1 MKRKVTALIAAA
13 AMAVSLLPS
22 AAFGAI
28 GGNGSA
34 AEPYTINSLEDL
46 KEFRDKVNDGDDYSG
61 KTVVLNAD
69 ITMDSES
76 WTPIGDGSRSGSGAT
91 GDSFSGI
98 FDGNGKKITRLT
110 ISGSA
115 GADQAMGLFG
125 VVKGGTV
132 KDLTLE
138 GVEINLSGNECAGGA
153 IGLMVGS
160 ATADTIT
167 VSGTVSAK
175 RGNGGIVGRMT
186 IEGTISNCINNA
198 AITATGGANAGGII
212 GAAYY
217 TGVGKEMNISGCT
230 NNGAVTGNSGAVGGI
245 AGLSSANV
253 SGCKNTAPVTGNG
266 TSVGGVIGEQQNYGS
281 ILSCSNTANVTN
293 DSEGFGTGG
302 IVGWVRYNG
311 SDDNYPAK
319 EVIEVINN
327 ENSGSIDGG
336 NDGGGIVGTLYNAG
350 KVYGNENKAETIKG
364 KTFAAG
370 IVGNIQNTETPTG
383 GIPKTKY
390 DISNN
395 VSTTSLSNITGQS
408 KAEYAYN
415 NPDPDDSEGMVKENA
430 DVWAASVGEDRYTML
445 KNAAAAAEPGD
456 TIVVLNVSDTE
467 KTITVKEGVVIDNRS
482 GNPLTVKTTDIQTNK
497 GYDGKD
503 LPAGPA
509 KEGNVWTVTPENA
522 QYTLDGAYGSI
533 SGKTINFSAGNYD
546 VLELNRPTKF
556 AGSETEYYNMTWSK
570 ETGWVKDD
578 EPVATPNDL
587 NTGIRT
593 YVRAVKDVTFTS
605 DEGAV
610 LAGFN
615 SGSGHVYGN
624 EGAPAKDYVTGQIIP
639 DTNSSYHTYCSL
651 ENISFKGLT
660 ITGNVIVSNYSGD
673 QAQAVNKNIS
683 FTGCSFTG
691 DESKM
696 ADGSFAAVKLKGD
709 SRYFTNVAVS
719 DCSFT
724 NYFQGVYV
732 QGVDGLKVE
741 NSTFDGTTHNAIA
754 VQSSTSNPV
763 KGKIA
768 IDENIIRNAKD
779 RAVRIGDVDNGT
791 EFTVQNNVMIDSGDS
806 DGELIKAQ
814 TIDDNVKI
822 NLEYNYWDGSD
833 VNVAVAINSA
843 VPQKTGIV
851 SGTFDEDVTQY
862 VSEDA
867 GIAAVFTAK
876 DGSQVYLV
884 GKETVA
890 EKLENA
896 AEGDSLRVLE
906 TFGKVEIDADVAD
919 GVIIENNS
927 EQAVTVAG
935 QTAEP
940 GKTIVAGQQEQD
952 ETKPDGDGDKP
963 APDKAAATGDDTN
976 MIPFIVAV
984 IAALLC
990 GLVVVFARKRK

>member
-1 MKRKVTALIAAA
+1 M
-13 AMAVSLLPS
+13 
-22 AAFGAI
+22 
-28 GGNGSA
+28 
-34 AEPYTINSLEDL
+34 
-46 KEFRDKVNDGDDYSG
+46 
-61 KTVVLNAD
+61 
-69 ITMDSES
+69 
-76 WTPIGDGSRSGSGAT
+76 
-91 GDSFSGI
+91 
-98 FDGNGKKITRLT
+98 
-110 ISGSA
+110 
-115 GADQAMGLFG
+115 
-125 VVKGGTV
+125 
-132 KDLTLE
+132 
-138 GVEINLSGNECAGGA
+138 
-153 IGLMVGS
+153 
-160 ATADTIT
+160 
-167 VSGTVSAK
+167 
-175 RGNGGIVGRMT
+175 
-186 IEGTISNCINNA
+186 
-198 AITATGGANAGGII
+198 
-212 GAAYY
+212 
-217 TGVGKEMNISGCT
+217 
-230 NNGAVTGNSGAVGGI
+230 GGI

-281 ILSCSNTANVTN
+281 ILSCSNTANVKN
-293 DSEGFGTGG
+293 NSNEYGTGG

-350 KVYGNENKAETIKG
+350 KVYGNENKAAAIEG
-364 KTFAAG
+364 ATFAAG
-370 IVGNIQNTETPTG
+370 IVGNIQNTETPIG
-383 GIPKTKY
+383 NIPKTEY

-395 VSTTSLSNITGQS
+395 VSTTLLSNITGQS

-430 DVWAASVGEDRYTML
+430 KVWAAAVGENKYTML

-456 TIVVLNVSDTE
+456 TIVVLNVSDKE
-467 KTITVKEGVVIDNRS
+467 KTITVKEGVVIDNQS
-482 GNPLTVKTTDIQTNK
+482 GDALTVKTTDIQMNK

-503 LPAGPA
+503 LPTGPA
-509 KEGNVWTVTPENA
+509 KDGDVWTITPENA

-556 AGSETEYYNMTWSK
+556 AGSETKYYNMAVN
-570 ETGWVKDD
+570 EDNL
-578 EPVATPNDL
+578 VATPNAL
-587 NTGIRT
+587 NTNGTRA

-605 DEGAV
+605 DDGAV
-610 LAGFN
+610 LAGFK
-615 SGSGHVYGN
+615 SSSGHMYGTDK
-624 EGAPAKDYVTGQIIP
+624 APVKDYVTGQIIP
-639 DTNSSYHTYCSL
+639 DTNTSYYTYCSL
-651 ENISFKGLT
+651 ENISFEGLT
-660 ITGNVIVSNYSGD
+660 ITGNVLVSNYSGD

-696 ADGSFAAVKLKGD
+696 ADGSFAAVKLQGD

-779 RAVRIGDVDNGT
+779 RAIRIGDVDDNT
-791 EFTVQNNVMIDSGDS
+791 EFAINNNVMLNSGDS
-806 DGELIKAQ
+806 DGQLIKAQ
-814 TIDDNVKI
+814 KLDDNVKI
-822 NLEYNYWDGSD
+822 NLEYNYWDGSE
-833 VNVAVAINSA
+833 VNVAVAITSA

-851 SGTFDEDVTQY
+851 SGSFDEDVTSY

-896 AEGDSLRVLE
+896 AEGDSLKVLE

-927 EQAVTVAG
+927 DQAVTVAG

>member
-1 MKRKVTALIAAA
+1 MGIICEKDKVKNMKRKVTALIAAA
-13 AMAVSLLPS
+13 AMAVTLLPS

-28 GGNGSA
+28 GGN
-34 AEPYTINSLEDL
+34 
-46 KEFRDKVNDGDDYSG
+46 
-61 KTVVLNAD
+61 
-69 ITMDSES
+69 ES
-76 WTPIGDGSRSGSGAT
+76 
-91 GDSFSGI
+91 
-98 FDGNGKKITRLT
+98 
-110 ISGSA
+110 
-115 GADQAMGLFG
+115 
-125 VVKGGTV
+125 
-132 KDLTLE
+132 
-138 GVEINLSGNECAGGA
+138 
-153 IGLMVGS
+153 
-160 ATADTIT
+160 
-167 VSGTVSAK
+167 
-175 RGNGGIVGRMT
+175 
-186 IEGTISNCINNA
+186 
-198 AITATGGANAGGII
+198 
-212 GAAYY
+212 
-217 TGVGKEMNISGCT
+217 
-230 NNGAVTGNSGAVGGI
+230 
-245 AGLSSANV
+245 
-253 SGCKNTAPVTGNG
+253 
-266 TSVGGVIGEQQNYGS
+266 
-281 ILSCSNTANVTN
+281 
-293 DSEGFGTGG
+293 
-302 IVGWVRYNG
+302 
-311 SDDNYPAK
+311 
-319 EVIEVINN
+319 
-327 ENSGSIDGG
+327 
-336 NDGGGIVGTLYNAG
+336 
-350 KVYGNENKAETIKG
+350 
-364 KTFAAG
+364 
-370 IVGNIQNTETPTG
+370 
-383 GIPKTKY
+383 
-390 DISNN
+390 
-395 VSTTSLSNITGQS
+395 
-408 KAEYAYN
+408 
-415 NPDPDDSEGMVKENA
+415 
-430 DVWAASVGEDRYTML
+430 
-445 KNAAAAAEPGD
+445 AAEPGD
-456 TIVVLNVSDTE
+456 TIVVLNVSDKE
-467 KTITVKEGVVIDNRS
+467 KTITVKEGVVIDNQS
-482 GNPLTVKTTDIQTNK
+482 DEALTVKTTETQTDK

-509 KEGNVWTVTPENA
+509 KDGDVWTVNPENA

-533 SGKTINFSAGNYD
+533 NGKMINFSAGNYD

-556 AGSETEYYNMTWSK
+556 AGSETEYYNMTWS
-570 ETGWVKDD
+570 ETTGWVKD
-578 EPVATPNDL
+578 EQPVDTPNEL

-615 SGSGHVYGN
+615 SGSGHVYGK

-651 ENISFKGLT
+651 ENISFEGLT
-660 ITGNVIVSNYSGD
+660 ITGNVLVSNYSGD

-696 ADGSFAAVKLKGD
+696 ADGSFAAVKLQGD

-768 IDENIIRNAKD
+768 IDENIIRNAKN
-779 RAVRIGDVDNGT
+779 RAIRIGDVDNNT
-791 EFTVQNNVMIDSGDS
+791 EFAINNNVMLDSGDNE
-806 DGELIKAQ
+806 GQLIKAQ
-814 TIDDNVKI
+814 TLDDSVEI
-822 NLEYNYWDGSD
+822 NLEYNYWNGSD
-833 VNVAVAINSA
+833 AAAAVAITSA

-851 SGTFDEDVTQY
+851 SGSFDEDVTSY

-884 GKETVA
+884 GKETVE

-896 AEGDSLRVLE
+896 AEGDSLKVLE

-927 EQAVTVAG
+927 DEAVTVAG

-976 MIPFIVAV
+976 IIPFIVAV